1 MEKWL
6 SIAVGVYLAGMI
18 LYGHCKGFIK
28 LSVSAAALVATLL
41 IVRGVTPQAADFIK
55 TNTRICVSFEE
66 SILSALDLGETADQA
81 GPSGQ
86 RMIIE
91 ALELPKQLKDALLE
105 NNNNEVYHVLG
116 VEAFSRYI
124 AKYLANS
131 ILNMILF
138 LILFVIVFT
147 VIKIVTV
154 WLDLVARLPVL
165 NGINKIA
172 GGILGGVEG
181 VLYLW
186 VAFLFITA
194 FSATSMGRLLIRQ
207 IESSA
212 WLFFLYERNLLGGF
226 AMAVMKHIL

>member
-18 LYGHCKGFIK
+18 LYGHYKGFIK
-28 LSVSAAALVATLL
+28 LSVSAAALIATLL
-41 IVRGVTPQAADFIK
+41 IARGVTPRAADFIK
-55 TNTRICVSFEE
+55 TNTGICAAFEE
-66 SILSALDLGETADQA
+66 SIET
-81 GPSGQ
+81 
-86 RMIIE
+86 
-91 ALELPKQLKDALLE
+91 LELPKQLKDALLE
-105 NNNNEVYHVLG
+105 NNNNEVYRVLG
-116 VEAFSRYI
+116 VEAFSGYI

-147 VIKIVTV
+147 GIKIVTV

-165 NGINKIA
+165 SGINKIA

-194 FSATSMGRLLIRQ
+194 FSATSIGRLLIRQ

-212 WLFFLYERNLLGGF
+212 WLSFLYERNLLGGF
-226 AMAVMKHIL
+226 AMAVIKHIL